1 MSDRSGC
8 AEDVRAEPVIP
19 CWQVSGPKSWQHPLV
34 LQRLGQEQMAPRVF
48 SQALGHVPAQE
59 LYYSISSAFIQ
70 LVLCP
75 ITGGTAKCICG
86 TRLLIFMP

>member
-1 MSDRSGC
+1 MSELSQLSPAGRCQDPNHHSIPLCCRGWDRS
-8 AEDVRAEPVIP
+8 RAE
-19 CWQVSGPKSWQHPLV
+19 QAHG
-34 LQRLGQEQMAPRVF
+34 MAAGVF